1 MRYVYKSEP
10 DFRNAFINVNWINS
24 HTALTMSD
32 LIIVRHGQSEYNLE
46 NRFTGSTDI
55 ELTPEGELEAKKAG
69 HLIKDYPLDEAF
81 TSVLKRAIHTL
92 TIILKEI
99 DKTSLPVTQS
109 PALNERSYGDL
120 QGLDK
125 MEMIKKY
132 GEEQVLSWRRSYD
145 IIPPHGESLKETY
158 DRVVP
163 YYEQEIVPKLS
174 DGKNILIVAHGNSLR
189 ALMMYLE
196 NIGHTEISDINLA
209 TGSPRLY
216 QFSPK
221 MTLENVRYLNQ

>member
-1 MRYVYKSEP
+1 MP
-10 DFRNAFINVNWINS
+10 
-24 HTALTMSD
+24 D

-69 HLIKDYPLDEAF
+69 ALIKNYPLDEAF
-81 TSVLKRAIHTL
+81 TSFLKRAIHTL
-92 TIILKEI
+92 NIILKEI
-99 DKTSLPVTQS
+99 DKMSLPVTKT

-125 MEMIKKY
+125 TEMIKKF
-132 GEEQVLSWRRSYD
+132 GEDQVLAWRRSYD

-163 YYEQEIVPKLS
+163 YYEKAIIPKLRQ
-174 DGKNILIVAHGNSLR
+174 DKNILIVAHGNSLR
-189 ALMMYLE
+189 ALMMFLE
-196 NIGHTEISDINLA
+196 NIGHAEISDINLA

-216 QFSPK
+216 QFSSDMQLK
-221 MTLENVRYLNQ
+221 NVGYLDQQ

>member
-1 MRYVYKSEP
+1 
-10 DFRNAFINVNWINS
+10 
-24 HTALTMSD
+24 MSN

-55 ELTPEGELEAKKAG
+55 ELTAEGETEAKKAG
-69 HLIKDYPLDEAF
+69 SLIKNYPLDQAY

-92 TIILKEI
+92 AIILTEI
-99 DKTSLPVTQS
+99 DKPLLPVIRT
-109 PALNERSYGDL
+109 PALNERSYGEL

-125 MEMIKKY
+125 LEMTKKY
-132 GEEQVLSWRRSYD
+132 GEAQVLSWRRSYD
-145 IIPPHGESLKETY
+145 IIPPGGESLKDTY

-163 YYEQEIVPKLS
+163 YFEKEIKPKLA

-196 NIGHTEISDINLA
+196 DIGHDEISDINLA
-209 TGSPRLY
+209 TGLPRLY
-216 QFSPK
+216 EFSAD
-221 MTLENVRYLNQ
+221 MTLEKVNYLS